1 MEIINTTLDK
11 VGILQYL
18 IAEKINDINDIN
30 DNIH

>member
-11 VGILQYL
+11 VRILQYL